1 MLYEPHIVDRFEEK
15 NLASNAPIELHDIN
29 FSYLRG
35 SGTILKNVNLTVK
48 KGEFLGIMG
57 PTGVGKTTLLHL
69 MNGVIPHYI
78 KGKLSGT
85 ATVNGQKT
93 TEASMAELS
102 REVGMVMQD
111 PESQIFNLFV
121 REELAW
127 GLENRGMT
135 KDDIIAKRD
144 DVVKFFGIENIQNS
158 VTYDL
163 SGGQKQRVAIA
174 SVYCLGNEIFLLDEP
189 TSELD
194 PIGTTIVFD
203 AVRKLVSKEGIT
215 VVMVEHKSEQL
226 AQFADRIALLNDG
239 EIKTIAEPRKFFAEK
254 ELLAEAGIDAPQV
267 TELTYDLINEGIRPS
282 SEEIPLTL
290 NSAVKIYSEMFGNV
304 EKK

>member
-1 MLYEPHIVDRFEEK
+1 MYEPRIVDRFEEK
-15 NLASNAPIELHDIN
+15 NLAANAPIELRDIN

-35 SGTILKNVNLTVK
+35 SGTVLKNVNLTVK

-57 PTGVGKTTLLHL
+57 PTGVGKTTLLYL
-69 MNGVIPHYI
+69 MNGVIPHYL

-85 ATVNGQKT
+85 ATVNGKKT
-93 TEASMAELS
+93 TTISMAELS
-102 REVGMVMQD
+102 RMVGLVMQD

-127 GLENRGMT
+127 GLENRGMS
-135 KDDIIAKRD
+135 KDEILAKRD
-144 DVVKFFGIENIQNS
+144 EVVKFFGIENIQNS

-203 AVRKLVSKEGIT
+203 AVRKLSKEGIT

-239 EIKTIAEPRKFFAEK
+239 EIKTIAEPTKFFAEK

-267 TELTYDLINEGIRPS
+267 TELTYDLINEGIRSS

-290 NSAVKIYSEMFGNV
+290 NNAVKIYSEMFGNV
-304 EKK
+304 GKK

>member
-1 MLYEPHIVDRFEEK
+1 M
-15 NLASNAPIELHDIN
+15 AANAPIELRDIN

-35 SGTILKNVNLTVK
+35 SGTVLKNVNLTVK

-57 PTGVGKTTLLHL
+57 PTGVGKTTLLYL
-69 MNGVIPHYI
+69 MNGVIPHYL

-85 ATVNGQKT
+85 ATVNGKKT
-93 TEASMAELS
+93 TTISMAELS
-102 REVGMVMQD
+102 RMVGLVMQD

-127 GLENRGMT
+127 GLENRGMS
-135 KDDIIAKRD
+135 KDEILAKRD
-144 DVVKFFGIENIQNS
+144 EVVKFFGIENIQNS

-203 AVRKLVSKEGIT
+203 AVRKLSKEGIT

-239 EIKTIAEPRKFFAEK
+239 EIKTIAEPTKFFAEK

-267 TELTYDLINEGIRPS
+267 TELTYDLINEGIRSS

-290 NSAVKIYSEMFGNV
+290 NNAVKIYSEMFGNV
-304 EKK
+304 GKK